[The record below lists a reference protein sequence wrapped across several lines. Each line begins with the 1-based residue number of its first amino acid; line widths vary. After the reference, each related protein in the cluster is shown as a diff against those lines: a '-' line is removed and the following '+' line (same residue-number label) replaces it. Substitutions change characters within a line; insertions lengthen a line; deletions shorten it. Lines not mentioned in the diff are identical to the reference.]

1 MENFTMV
8 ETGGGRVKQT
18 AIAVR
23 PFFDNSVSNM
33 GLENYGLSL
42 YDGVKHFEQLAC
54 LEQNGVIRYITGL
67 NEFAPEIKLLL
78 PEHKEA
84 RVREI
89 RTAIAELEKELAAN
103 VLDIE
108 DPQFW
113 NQVKLLKPDNKDFWN
128 RINIACGNE
137 PVFLDPNDP
146 YDRIKLHAIEA
157 GGFSIVAKSFDDARS
172 RAVPPKF
179 YLDKKEQ
186 TVIAR
191 TEYKKMRNKA
201 LAELQKLFDK
211 NSTKLFYVS
220 KVVDGN
226 STQYRK
232 STPNDI
238 MYENMDLYINGEG
251 VENNKERAAKTFIE
265 AVGMDMETLKIKS
278 IVRDSVFFKY
288 IINKA
293 DGYIY
298 HAKTNAMLGRNVSDV
313 IEYLKNPLNEDV
325 LTDLNKA
332 CEKFWNS

>member
-8 ETGGGRVKQT
+8 ETGGGTVKQT

-54 LEQNGVIRYITGL
+54 LEQNGVIRYLTGL

-89 RTAIAELEKELAAN
+89 RTAIAELETELAAN

-113 NQVKLLKPDNKDFWN
+113 NKVKLLKPDNKDFWN
-128 RINIACGNE
+128 RINVACGNE
-137 PVFLDPNDP
+137 PLFLDPKDP
-146 YDRIKLHAIEA
+146 YDRIKLYAIEA
-157 GGFSIVAKSFDDARS
+157 GGFSIIAKSFDDARS

-201 LAELQKLFDK
+201 LSELQKLFDK
-211 NSTKLFYVS
+211 NSTKLFYVA

-232 STPNDI
+232 STPNDV

-251 VENNKERAAKTFIE
+251 VENNKERAAKSFIE

-298 HAKTNAMLGRNVSDV
+298 HAKTNSLLGRNVSDV
-313 IEYLKNPLNEDV
+313 VEYLKSPLNEDV